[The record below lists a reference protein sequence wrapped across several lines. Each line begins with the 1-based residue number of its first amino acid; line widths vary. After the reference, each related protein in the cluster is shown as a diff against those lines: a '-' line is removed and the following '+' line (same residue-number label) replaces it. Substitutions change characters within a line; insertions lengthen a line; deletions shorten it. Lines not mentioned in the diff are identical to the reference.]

1 MHSWKLYDS
10 LALGGKGLL
19 AWLDPIQQY
28 LPIAGYEV
36 AHDIGRWWD
45 AALRLEATID
55 FVIPPAVEAAML
67 ANLQRLTDNPDAL
80 LVNDD
85 ASGKRLINLHNLRE
99 TIIAYHAL
107 VRWRDCAWAR
117 DAGHRFLTMLD
128 RCFRAD
134 GHFDVTLLGLWGS
147 VPVSKNPSTMESED
161 ADGWFDATGTSGRC
175 LEGVIWFYEATGD
188 HLALQLAERLAQ
200 HHLRMLVDEQGEAR
214 TAFFAPEHPGHNH
227 SYLGTVRGLLLYG
240 LLTQQRQYIDAVTRL
255 VRHSIWRRNIS
266 ESCWTPHDLGK
277 TRCHYHRGEKVCDSA
292 SAGDIAQLALWLALQ
307 DHQTDLLDDVER
319 ILRSHLLPVQI
330 QDADL
335 GLTRPDGRTLIP
347 KWIGGWGVL
356 LDRNVWKDSTHDVL
370 AAVVHS
376 LCDFYRHTAVTD
388 AQGLTLNW
396 HFDYEDDRLTVTSRR
411 ETEAMLLVELKKS
424 TALRIRMP
432 AWTPRSSVRV
442 MAGERQLADPL
453 WVGSY
458 LWLGRDLIGDAPVLV
473 HYALP
478 ERVTAEPC
486 ADGSSYEI
494 AWRGDTAVRT
504 TRIERTD
511 SIKNKNKKI
520 SK

>member
-1 MHSWKLYDS
+1 M
-10 LALGGKGLL
+10 
-19 AWLDPIQQY
+19 
-28 LPIAGYEV
+28 
-36 AHDIGRWWD
+36 
-45 AALRLEATID
+45 
-55 FVIPPAVEAAML
+55 
-67 ANLQRLTDNPDAL
+67 
-80 LVNDD
+80 
-85 ASGKRLINLHNLRE
+85 
-99 TIIAYHAL
+99 
-107 VRWRDCAWAR
+107 
-117 DAGHRFLTMLD
+117 
-128 RCFRAD
+128 
-134 GHFDVTLLGLWGS
+134 
-147 VPVSKNPSTMESED
+147 
-161 ADGWFDATGTSGRC
+161 
-175 LEGVIWFYEATGD
+175 
-188 HLALQLAERLAQ
+188 
-200 HHLRMLVDEQGEAR
+200 
-214 TAFFAPEHPGHNH
+214 
-227 SYLGTVRGLLLYG
+227 
-240 LLTQQRQYIDAVTRL
+240 
-255 VRHSIWRRNIS
+255 
-266 ESCWTPHDLGK
+266 
-277 TRCHYHRGEKVCDSA
+277 
-292 SAGDIAQLALWLALQ
+292 Q